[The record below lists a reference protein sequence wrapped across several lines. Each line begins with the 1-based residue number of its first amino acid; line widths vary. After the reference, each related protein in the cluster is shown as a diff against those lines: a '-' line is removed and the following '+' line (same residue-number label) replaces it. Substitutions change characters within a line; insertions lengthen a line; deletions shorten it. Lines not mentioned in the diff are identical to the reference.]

1 MTEAER
7 AMAIERVSVVPEL
20 GVPVVRVG
28 DCVAPRDLGAAI
40 REGTAAGE
48 SIRERSSRL

>member
-1 MTEAER
+1 MTPWPADWVVH
-7 AMAIERVSVVPEL
+7 AGPPTPVVPEL

-28 DCVAPRDLGAAI
+28 DCLAPRDLGAAI

-48 SIRERSSRL
+48 APP